1 MTSIEESNIHEDND
15 NLHESNAGIAI
26 EPEDEP
32 SAPQAEETVV
42 SDTQKTSSSIA
53 GVKRHKKNEAL
64 VQILNRRGEERR
76 LLLQELSKTNEEDPI
91 EAFFKSMA
99 LTVKKFSPELQ
110 AKAKMDVFRIINE
123 LEFQNIR
130 PMYQPVSTSDY
141 VFLERVTPTTQT
153 SNFIDYK
160 SLTLRQTQVS
170 LMIHLQYLIGHKSS
184 IIIKHFYLIIFVLYN
199 SCSR

>member
-15 NLHESNAGIAI
+15 DLHESNADLAI

-42 SDTQKTSSSIA
+42 SETQKTSSSIA

-64 VQILNRRGEERR
+64 VQVLNRRGEERR

-110 AKAKMDVFRIINE
+110 AKAKMDVFRITNE

-141 VFLERVTPTTQT
+141 VFPERVTPTTQT
-153 SNFIDYK
+153 SNFIDYN
-160 SLTLRQTQVS
+160 STSNSSEFDVTSPIPNWTQEF
-170 LMIHLQYLIGHKSS
+170 H
-184 IIIKHFYLIIFVLYN
+184 N
-199 SCSR
+199 N